1 MSQNPWGTT
10 CWDGK
15 ISKTLSG
22 FHLTPRGAKTFSSA
36 LRHSS
41 LKVFALPSPI
51 QPSEKPPSGHHL
63 YLSLDPKFDGEH
75 DFEGLLLCGD
85 GLGRRIYESSRAWI
99 RCLRLVTDLRPVP
112 ECGREQ
118 PDGSPYLSL
127 PRPKI
132 RRKTRFWRSQC
143 L

>member
-1 MSQNPWGTT
+1 MTIP
-10 CWDGK
+10 
-15 ISKTLSG
+15 I
-22 FHLTPRGAKTFSSA
+22 LTPRPPLSSA

-75 DFEGLLLCGD
+75 DFEGLILCGD

-99 RCLRLVTDLRPVP
+99 RCLRLVTDLRPV
-112 ECGREQ
+112 
-118 PDGSPYLSL
+118 LSH
-127 PRPKI
+127 P
-132 RRKTRFWRSQC
+132 
-143 L
+143 

>member
-10 CWDGK
+10 FWGGK

-22 FHLTPRGAKTFSSA
+22 FHLTPLSST

-63 YLSLDPKFDGEH
+63 YLSLDPKFDGEN
-75 DFEGLLLCGD
+75 DFEGLILCGD

-99 RCLRLVTDLRPVP
+99 RWLRLVTDLRPV
-112 ECGREQ
+112 
-118 PDGSPYLSL
+118 LSH
-127 PRPKI
+127 P
-132 RRKTRFWRSQC
+132 
-143 L
+143 